1 MVITINS
8 SFWWSWV
15 IVDLTEGDAVF
26 LGTIQATSWGGMAH
40 VDYIALLLM
49 DLEVEQLC
57 WDCTKLPWK
66 NLDEQ
71 VEAEETSAF

>member
-1 MVITINS
+1 MNS
-8 SFWWSWV
+8 SFRRSRV
-15 IVDLTEGDAVF
+15 IVDLTAGDAVF
-26 LGTIQATSWGGMAH
+26 LGTVQATSWGGMAR

-49 DLEVEQLC
+49 DSEVEQLC

-66 NLDEQ
+66 NLDER